1 MPSGLQIP
9 SFFLS
14 LCVAVF
20 LSSPSLSLS
29 FSFLR
34 CNFQLLFPN
43 ATVLRVFFLLLPC
56 VLPTR
61 LIDRAAVWVCWQ
73 GTEAFVQVGRKV
85 EEGKRP
91 PQTEPIYY
99 LSSWHLRS
107 APQSAACYALLSFS
121 PHRICV
127 SLKYSVLSWKFIC
140 NSIAGFF
147 FFFLSFFRHSPPL
160 SQISLLGVQC
170 QSPRQSR
177 ATSKKGRIRLKMPE
191 C

>member
-1 MPSGLQIP
+1 M
-9 SFFLS
+9 
-14 LCVAVF
+14 
-20 LSSPSLSLS
+20 
-29 FSFLR
+29 
-34 CNFQLLFPN
+34 
-43 ATVLRVFFLLLPC
+43 
-56 VLPTR
+56 
-61 LIDRAAVWVCWQ
+61 
-73 GTEAFVQVGRKV
+73 QVGRKV

-147 FFFLSFFRHSPPL
+147 FFFSLSLSTLPPPL
-160 SQISLLGVQC
+160 PNFPFGGAMPEPPAKPCHFEKGSDSFKNAGMLKRKINPPPPCSKRLGEAW
-170 QSPRQSR
+170 QSR
-177 ATSKKGRIRLKMPE
+177 HLLWGGGCLGLFSWGKKKNNKKK
-191 C
+191 